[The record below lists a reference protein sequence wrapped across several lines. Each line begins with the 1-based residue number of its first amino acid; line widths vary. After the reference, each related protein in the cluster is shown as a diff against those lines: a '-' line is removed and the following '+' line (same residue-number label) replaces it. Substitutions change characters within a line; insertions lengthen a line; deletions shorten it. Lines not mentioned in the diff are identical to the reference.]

1 MTVVPFAMRRLFLL
15 ARGVTTD
22 RDRPHLKR
30 LAEIDDPEQFVW
42 SVLPHAARSFA
53 PSILLLPEPEARSAA
68 VGYLYARMLDTYE
81 DLSPTGEA
89 GRVALREFVDRFESS
104 PPGPAP
110 VIRAPRVED
119 RRDEVHLLLVDRHA
133 LVDDLFATLDL
144 SARTHIVRLV
154 RDMAEGMIEFG
165 TIFEEQSG
173 VLDGDAQVLDYCHHV
188 IGVPAM
194 FMIETVM
201 GQSATEHRA
210 DALEVSELI
219 QLANITRDVEK
230 DLLRGVAYHPLLRS
244 HLGTDG
250 RGDAERDVRIARRDL
265 MRLATRRA
273 AAFRRLL
280 AAAHLPRL
288 SSARAAAVMMML
300 FTDRHYRRCAASVGM
315 STWSGPDGLL
325 AMTLAA
331 MPAVVSAQ
339 WADRVLLRVERDLLA
354 TA

>member
-1 MTVVPFAMRRLFLL
+1 V
-15 ARGVTTD
+15 
-22 RDRPHLKR
+22 
-30 LAEIDDPEQFVW
+30 I
-42 SVLPHAARSFA
+42 
-53 PSILLLPEPEARSAA
+53 PS
-68 VGYLYARMLDTYE
+68 T
-81 DLSPTGEA
+81 
-89 GRVALREFVDRFESS
+89 
-104 PPGPAP
+104 
-110 VIRAPRVED
+110 RVEV
-119 RRDEVHLLLVDRHA
+119 RRDEVHLLLVDRHR
-133 LVDDLFATLDL
+133 LVDEVFASLDR
-144 SARTHIVRLV
+144 SARTRIVRLV
-154 RDMAEGMIEFG
+154 RDMAEGMVEFG

-201 GQSATEHRA
+201 GRSATDHRA

-230 DLLRGVAYHPLLRS
+230 DLLRGVAYHPLLKS

-250 RGDAERDVRIARRDL
+250 RGDAEPDVLIARRDL

-280 AAAHLPRL
+280 TAVHLPRL

-315 STWSGPDGLL
+315 STWSGPNGLL
-325 AMTLAA
+325 AMILAA
-331 MPAVVSAQ
+331 VPAAVSPQ

-354 TA
+354 TV